1 LFSAWGTSS
10 FQSVWYWLLTLLVW
24 TVVTNRILG
33 VPYDMI
39 LRARR
44 LPEVA
49 ERVDQ
54 LAHIH
59 AARIAGLS
67 DGAGPVLAV
76 AGGFA
81 LAALY
86 GIGFVEGVEIGQA
99 AFVLAFPLAA
109 IAYSTMGLAL
119 AVRGRDFRGEALIRV
134 LARRRFWHQ
143 LIAVLAIFAALATAG
158 ARHPLFFG
166 G

>member
-1 LFSAWGTSS
+1 VVDAFGISS
-10 FQSVWYWLLTLLVW
+10 FQSIWYWVLSVIAWTL
-24 TVVTNRILG
+24 VTHSTLG

-44 LPEVA
+44 AAAVS

-59 AARIAGLS
+59 AGRIAAIYES
-67 DGAGPVLAV
+67 AGPGLAL
-76 AGGFA
+76 AGGFG

-86 GIGFVEGVEIGQA
+86 GIGFLEGVELAQA
-99 AFVLAFPLAA
+99 AFMLAFPLSAV
-109 IAYSTMGLAL
+109 AYSTLGLAL
-119 AVRGRDFRGEALIRV
+119 AVRAHDFRGPALVRV

-143 LIAVLAIFAALATAG
+143 VVAVVGMLGALGMAA
-158 ARHPLFFG
+158 ARHPLFLN
-166 G
+166 